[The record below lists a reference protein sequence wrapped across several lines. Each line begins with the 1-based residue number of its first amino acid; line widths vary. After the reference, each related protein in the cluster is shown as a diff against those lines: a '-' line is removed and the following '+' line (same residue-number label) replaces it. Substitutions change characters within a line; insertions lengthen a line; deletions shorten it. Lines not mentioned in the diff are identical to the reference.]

1 MDKTKVL
8 ETIKSIKENSVKRNF
23 NQTFDLIVNFKDLD
37 LKKTNLDLFF
47 TLPYSRGKSIKIC
60 GVVGEELE
68 KQAKES
74 CDEVIVD
81 LKKYSDKK
89 LVKKIAK
96 NYDFFIAQ
104 ANLMGQIAS
113 VFGRTLG
120 PLGKMPNPKF
130 GGVLMPGMNVKSIV
144 DKFRKSVRVMT
155 KKEPAIKCAIGKED
169 MKDEELFEN
178 FLVIYDGIIHSL
190 PKGEHN
196 IKSILLKLTMSKP
209 VKIGE
214 KIKVVKEE
222 VEVKKP
228 VKINDKI
235 KIVKEKPKVKK
246 EPAKK
251 KTEDKK

>member
-1 MDKTKVL
+1 MDKNRVL
-8 ETIKSIKENSVKRNF
+8 ETIKAVRENSVKRNF
-23 NQTFDLIVNFKDLD
+23 NQTFDLILNFKDLD
-37 LKKTNLDLFF
+37 LKKNNLDLFF
-47 TLPYSRGKSIKIC
+47 TLPYSRGRSIKIC
-60 GVVGEELE
+60 GIVGEELE

-89 LVKKIAK
+89 LVKKISK
-96 NYDFFIAQ
+96 TYDFFIAQ

-130 GGVLMPGMNVKSIV
+130 GGVLMPGINVKSIV

-178 FLVIYDGIIHSL
+178 FLVIYDGIVHSL

-196 IKSILLKLTMSKP
+196 IKSVLLKLTMSKP

-222 VEVKKP
+222 VEAKKP
-228 VKINDKI
+228 VKINEKI

-246 EPAKK
+246 EKLKIEAKK
-251 KTEDKK
+251 

>member
-1 MDKTKVL
+1 MDKNKVL
-8 ETIKSIKENSVKRNF
+8 ETIKTIRENSVKRNF

-47 TLPYSRGKSIKIC
+47 TLPYSRSKSIKIC

-68 KQAKES
+68 KQAKEC

-81 LKKYSDKK
+81 RDLKQYSDKK
-89 LVKKIAK
+89 LVRKISK
-96 NYDFFIAQ
+96 SYDFFIAQ

-155 KKEPAIKCAIGKED
+155 KKEAI
-169 MKDEELFEN
+169 M
-178 FLVIYDGIIHSL
+178 
-190 PKGEHN
+190 P
-196 IKSILLKLTMSKP
+196 LL
-209 VKIGE
+209 
-214 KIKVVKEE
+214 
-222 VEVKKP
+222 
-228 VKINDKI
+228 
-235 KIVKEKPKVKK
+235 
-246 EPAKK
+246 
-251 KTEDKK
+251 